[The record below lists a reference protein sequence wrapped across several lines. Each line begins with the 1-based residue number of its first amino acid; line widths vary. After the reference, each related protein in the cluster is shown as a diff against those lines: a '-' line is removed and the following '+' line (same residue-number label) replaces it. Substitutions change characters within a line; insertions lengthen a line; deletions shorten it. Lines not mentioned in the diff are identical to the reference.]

1 MFHRDGQPLGIGA
14 IRSAWKRATK
24 RAGLAGRLVHD
35 LRRTAARDFRRAG
48 VSEGEVMKLC
58 GWETRSM
65 FDRYNVIDE
74 QDLARAVAK
83 RFGND
88 KLTASSEASKD
99 Q

>member
-24 RAGLAGRLVHD
+24 RAGLVGRLVHD